1 MKMYSVGKKKGNQG
15 LNVKGKTNNN
25 HFDHRVK
32 KLQTALFIYL
42 NLVKLSQNPQKVCKI
57 YISMY
62 YISN

>member
-1 MKMYSVGKKKGNQG
+1 MCSVGKKKGNQG

>member
-1 MKMYSVGKKKGNQG
+1 MYSVGKKKGNQG

-25 HFDHRVK
+25 HIDHRMK

-42 NLVKLSQNPQKVCKI
+42 NLVKLSQNPPSKVCKI
-57 YISMY
+57 PMY